1 MRKGATVELPCLH
14 GQAVKRSSSDRK
26 NIACSRDSPHISR
39 DGGRLPQTWGRSG
52 CPKILQPLCSSSCT
66 QRTPAGLPFGMPGMA
81 DVIDGAMQ
89 QAPQPGRQ
97 SKEDGELTETVGPGG
112 GKQAVYYCQERLFLT
127 AFIPGSIFADSTVSC
142 RTEV

>member
-26 NIACSRDSPHISR
+26 NIACSRDSPHISC
-39 DGGRLPQTWGRSG
+39 DGGRLPQTLGRSG

-81 DVIDGAMQ
+81 EVIDGAMQ

-97 SKEDGELTETVGPGG
+97 SKAGGKLTETVGGWW
-112 GKQAVYYCQERLFLT
+112 QAISILLSGAAVLDWLYPRVYIC
-127 AFIPGSIFADSTVSC
+127 
-142 RTEV
+142 